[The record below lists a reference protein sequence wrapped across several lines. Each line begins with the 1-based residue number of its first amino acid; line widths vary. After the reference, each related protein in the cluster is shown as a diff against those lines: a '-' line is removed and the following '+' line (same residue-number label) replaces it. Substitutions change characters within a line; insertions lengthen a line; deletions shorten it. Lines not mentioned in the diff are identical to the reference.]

1 MALIKPLTTEKA
13 IKLLEM
19 ENKITFIVE
28 RRANKIAIKKE
39 LEKAFNVKVES
50 VATHI
55 LKNKKIAYIKLKKE
69 SPAIDVATKLGLI

>member
-28 RRANKIAIKKE
+28 RRANKSTIKKE
-39 LEKAFNVKVES
+39 LENAFNVKVEN
-50 VATHI
+50 VTTHI
-55 LKNKKIAYIKLKKE
+55 LKNRKIAYIKLKKE